1 MRQDTIYITRTDKS
15 RLTDLI
21 QRTLREGG
29 PDIAHLRSLGE
40 ELERAKVVESAD
52 VPNNV
57 ITMNS
62 TVRISDLETGE
73 SFTYTLTY
81 PDKANIDEGRLSI
94 LAAVGTGLLGYRVG
108 DVVEWPVPAGIRKM
122 RIDELVYQPEAAG
135 VLHG

>member
-21 QRTLREGG
+21 HKTLRDGG
-29 PDIAHLRSLGE
+29 PDIAHLRALGD
-40 ELERAKVVESAD
+40 ELERAKVVESAE
-52 VPNNV
+52 VPADV

-73 SFTYTLTY
+73 FFTYTLAY
-81 PDKANIDEGRLSI
+81 PDHANVDEGRISI

-108 DVVEWPVPAGIRKM
+108 NVVEWPVPAGIRKM
-122 RIDELVYQPEAAG
+122 RVEEVLYQPEAAG
-135 VLHG
+135 VLNG